1 MTKMMMLKVDRTSM
15 FNSLEVRSPFV
26 DHRLIEYII
35 SRSSDYIDPSNPK
48 KILKDVIS
56 NDFDDQFL
64 NRKKMGFVFDIKEW
78 VYSNIDYLEEIFK
91 TSDLNN
97 YLNLKNIWKLKIFK
111 SRINATRIWK
121 IYFLDRYLND
131 IKTLVN

>member
-1 MTKMMMLKVDRTSM
+1 
-15 FNSLEVRSPFV
+15 
-26 DHRLIEYII
+26 
-35 SRSSDYIDPSNPK
+35 
-48 KILKDVIS
+48 
-56 NDFDDQFL
+56 
-64 NRKKMGFVFDIKEW
+64 MGFVFDIKEW
-78 VYSNIDYLEEIFK
+78 VYSNIDYLEEVFK
-91 TSDLNN
+91 QDLNN